1 MSRTL
6 LKSTGVVSA
15 MTFISRILGF
25 VRDIVIARA
34 FGAGAGADAFFVAF
48 RIPNL
53 LRRLFAEGGFSMAFV
68 PVLSEYKVQR
78 SREEMHQL
86 INDVAGT
93 LGIILFGVTALGVV
107 TAPLSIWLFAPG
119 FSADPNKFD
128 LTVTMLRIT
137 FPYLLFISLTALAGG
152 ILNTWGRFGVPALT
166 PVFLNLWMIV
176 AALWLAPTM
185 EQPVVALAW
194 GVFLAGVTQLLF
206 QLPFLRDL
214 RLLPHRL
221 RWGWRTDGVQ
231 RILRLM
237 LPTLFG
243 SSVAQINL
251 LINTIL
257 ASFLVTGSVSW
268 LYYTDRL
275 VEFPLGMFG
284 VTLSVVILPTLS
296 QKHAAASHEEFSQT
310 MDWALRWVLSI
321 GFPASAALI
330 VLAGPLL
337 STLFQHGEF
346 NAYDVRMTSRSLI
359 TYSLGLLAF
368 MLIKVL
374 SPGFYARQDIRTPVR
389 IGIMAM
395 VMNMVFNVILVFPL
409 AHAGLALAN
418 SLSAYGNAALLFRH
432 LYRNNIYR
440 PSPGWG
446 RFLLQ
451 ILAAT
456 AIMSVF
462 LWYGAGDLADWVNV
476 GGRQRLLQLSWLVS
490 CGVLVYLLSLLAL
503 GVRPR
508 HLKV

>member
-1 MSRTL
+1 M
-6 LKSTGVVSA
+6 
-15 MTFISRILGF
+15 
-25 VRDIVIARA
+25 
-34 FGAGAGADAFFVAF
+34 
-48 RIPNL
+48 
-53 LRRLFAEGGFSMAFV
+53 
-68 PVLSEYKVQR
+68 Q
-78 SREEMHQL
+78 QL

-93 LGIILFGVTALGVV
+93 LGIILFGVTALGVI
-107 TAPLSIWLFAPG
+107 TAPLLIWLFAPG
-119 FSADPNKFD
+119 FCGDPDKFD

-176 AALWLAPTM
+176 ATWWIAPLM
-185 EQPVVALAW
+185 QQPVVALAW

-206 QLPFLRDL
+206 QIPFLRDL

-221 RWGWRTDGVQ
+221 RWGWRTGGVQ

-243 SSVAQINL
+243 SLVAQINL

-296 QKHAAASHEEFSQT
+296 QKHAAASHQEFSQT
-310 MDWALRWVLSI
+310 MDWALRWALLI
-321 GFPASAALI
+321 GLPASAGLI

-346 NAYDVRMTSRSLI
+346 TADDVRMTGRSLI

-374 SPGFYARQDIRTPVR
+374 SPGFYARQDSRTPMR

-409 AHAGLALAN
+409 KHAGLALAN
-418 SLSAYGNAALLFRH
+418 SLSAYFNAAMLFRH

-446 RFLLQ
+446 RFLLR

-462 LWYGAGDLADWVNV
+462 LWHSAGDLAGWVNV
-476 GGRQRLLQLSWLVS
+476 SGRQRLLHLSWLLS
-490 CGVLVYLLSLLAL
+490 CGVLAYLLSLLAL

>member
-1 MSRTL
+1 MSKAL
-6 LKSTGVVSA
+6 LKSTGVVSI
-15 MTFISRILGF
+15 MTFISRVLGF

-78 SREEMHQL
+78 SREEMQQL

-93 LGIILFGVTALGVV
+93 LGIILFGVTALGVIA
-107 TAPLSIWLFAPG
+107 APLLIWLFAPG
-119 FSADPNKFD
+119 FSADQGKFD
-128 LTVTMLRIT
+128 LTVAMLRIT
-137 FPYLLFISLTALAGG
+137 FPYLLFISLTAFAGG

-166 PVFLNLWMIV
+166 PVFLNLWMTV
-176 AALWLAPTM
+176 AALWLAPLM

-206 QLPFLRDL
+206 QIPFLRDL

-221 RWGWRTDGVQ
+221 RWGWRTAGVQ
-231 RILRLM
+231 QILRLM
-237 LPTLFG
+237 LPALFG

-296 QKHAAASHEEFSQT
+296 QKHAAASTGEFSRT
-310 MDWALRWVLSI
+310 LDWALRWALLI
-321 GFPASAALI
+321 GVPATASL
-330 VLAGPLL
+330 VTLPGPLF
-337 STLFQHGEF
+337 SALFQYGQFGPH
-346 NAYDVRMTSRSLI
+346 DVRMASRSLV

-374 SPGFYARQDIRTPVR
+374 SPGFYARQDTRTPVR
-389 IGIMAM
+389 FGVIAMLVNMA
-395 VMNMVFNVILVFPL
+395 FNVILVYPL
-409 AHAGLALAN
+409 QHAGLALAN
-418 SLSAYGNAALLFRH
+418 SLSAYLNAFLLFRH
-432 LYRNNIYR
+432 LRHRKVYQ
-440 PSPGWG
+440 PSADWP

-451 ILAAT
+451 IGLATVA
-456 AIMSVF
+456 MSLF
-462 LWYGAGDLADWVNV
+462 LWHGAGDLSGWLHAPA
-476 GGRQRLLQLSWLVS
+476 RQRLLHLAWLVPS
-490 CGVLVYLLSLLAL
+490 GLLVYIFMLAL
-503 GVRPR
+503 VGVRPR
-508 HLKV
+508 HLKM